1 MIETTLF
8 KVSQTSFSNLTIKF
22 RQNVESPSDKLRIRE
37 KYLAKLPFKTN
48 SIVIQKSYKLLYQR
62 RHFETKMCF

>member
-37 KYLAKLPFKTN
+37 KHLAKLPFKTN
-48 SIVIQKSYKLLYQR
+48 
-62 RHFETKMCF
+62 